1 MTIRRVILAIV
12 AAAFVAPALVWAVEH
27 TGYEPRYIDTSK
39 EAVERG
45 REVFSN
51 HCRTCHGLKYY
62 RGESGQGG
70 VEPLMDPATAAEA
83 FGTEP
88 PDLTLMA
95 KARGRGAE
103 GVQYIYRLLTS
114 YYQTPDGEMLNRA
127 FAEYTETEGSI
138 AMPPPIPLDDP
149 ELEKKAMD
157 VSVFL
162 LHTAE
167 PWARES
173 RSIGT
178 YAMAYMVVLTGLLFI
193 VNKLTW
199 KGTRKKLDL

>member
-1 MTIRRVILAIV
+1 MIRRLILAMV
-12 AAAFVAPALVWAVEH
+12 AAAFVAPALVKAVEH
-27 TGYEPRYIDTSK
+27 TGYEPRYIDTSP

-45 REVFSN
+45 REVFMS
-51 HCRTCHGLKYY
+51 HCRTCHGLRYY
-62 RGESGQGG
+62 RGEDNRGG
-70 VEPLMDPATAAEA
+70 VEPAIDPETAART

-95 KARGRGAE
+95 KARGGGKE

-114 YYQTPDGEMLNRA
+114 YYQAPEGEMLNRA
-127 FAEYTETEGSI
+127 FAEYTETEGRI
-138 AMPPPIPLDDP
+138 AMPPPISLDDP
-149 ELEKKAMD
+149 GLEKKSMD

-167 PWARES
+167 PWSSDS
-173 RSIGT
+173 RSIGR
-178 YAMAYMVVLTGLLFI
+178 YAIAYMVVLTGILFI

-199 KGTRKKLDL
+199 KGTRKKIDL